1 METRRGPPMP
11 KVHDSP
17 SAPAPSGHDSMDD
30 VIAISKRDVDRSL
43 LRENLAKTPEQ
54 RFRDLMQIQAAAEE
68 LRRAG
73 VAARR
78 MGAAGREDDA

>member
-1 METRRGPPMP
+1 MP
-11 KVHDSP
+11 EPHDSP

-30 VIAISKRDVDRSL
+30 VIAIYKRDVDRSL
-43 LRENLAKTPEQ
+43 LRANLAKTPEQ

-73 VAARR
+73 AVARRQGAARR
-78 MGAAGREDDA
+78 EDEAR